1 MVVREGGNFGRTRHP
16 TSATP
21 VLAPEGSGA
30 ARSNAVAAD
39 GGRHGSRGCRRGIV
53 GTFLQFVVFGLGEQ
67 ELLTEAGVWGYV
79 AAVLLLALMV
89 LPAVTGIVLGVRA
102 RRLGE
107 HRRGTTGI
115 IVNAVVATYLVFTVA
130 ATLLFG

>member
-1 MVVREGGNFGRTRHP
+1 MAVPVTPPQRHRFSLPEDPGRRV
-16 TSATP
+16 ATQS
-21 VLAPEGSGA
+21 LLM
-30 ARSNAVAAD
+30 VAATVVAAVVA
-39 GGRHGSRGCRRGIV
+39 GIV
-53 GTFLQFVVFGLGEQ
+53 GTFLQFVVFDLERTRAAHARPVCGGTLR
-67 ELLTEAGVWGYV
+67 
-79 AAVLLLALMV
+79 AVLLLALMV

-107 HRRGTTGI
+107 HRLRNRQGL

>member
-1 MVVREGGNFGRTRHP
+1 V
-16 TSATP
+16 ATQS
-21 VLAPEGSGA
+21 LLM
-30 ARSNAVAAD
+30 VAATVVA
-39 GGRHGSRGCRRGIV
+39 GVVAGII
-53 GTFLQFVVFGLGEQ
+53 GTFLQFVVFDLGEQ

-107 HRRGTTGI
+107 HLLGTTGM

>member
-1 MVVREGGNFGRTRHP
+1 MALPVSPSSRHRFSLPEEPGRRV
-16 TSATP
+16 ATQS
-21 VLAPEGSGA
+21 LLM
-30 ARSNAVAAD
+30 VAATVAA
-39 GGRHGSRGCRRGIV
+39 GVVAGII
-53 GTFLQFVVFGLGEQ
+53 GTFLQFVVFDLGEQ

-89 LPAVTGIVLGVRA
+89 LPAVTGIALGVRA

-107 HRRGTTGI
+107 HRLGTTGV

-130 ATLLFG
+130 ATLLFA